1 MPAAPAGQS
10 PPFATW
16 NDTDHSGAVIIVT
29 TICMVYWLVA
39 GAVQQTLSIGSGMIF
54 SWAESLFGVSMVRLT
69 KWLPYG
75 SLSDIVHR
83 FAH

>member
-1 MPAAPAGQS
+1 MPATPPGQS

-16 NDTDHSGAVIIVT
+16 SDTDHSGAVIIVT

-54 SWAESLFGVSMVRLT
+54 SWAESLFGVSIVRLT
-69 KWLPYG
+69 NWLLYD
-75 SLSDIVHR
+75 SLSDLIHS
-83 FAH
+83 FLH